1 MKLREKWNQDGRLKL
16 LAALLLNLLFLLL
29 LFACYTPGYEENDDF
44 WMSRF
49 VDGQLAE
56 KTAFIPFVNIAQGLL
71 LKLCYVLGGDQ
82 LPWYTL
88 CQYALMLFGFSAV
101 TWVLLRR
108 FRLLP
113 ALTMTAIILLSSG
126 MDAYLTLNF
135 SKTAAIATVGGLSLM
150 LFALEGGDKVRRWAA
165 LWLGFVLALLGFLWR
180 YEVFFT
186 VAAIMSPVGLAGMLE
201 LLSRTAEAGGKL
213 RQAWRYVRPFLL
225 LLLTVGLL
233 YGVDTLVWS
242 RGEYGEFTQYN
253 MSRSMLMDF
262 GTPPKHEQAEEFYR
276 SMDMDENAVSLLRS
290 WNFYDTEKFSQEN
303 LKKITAHR
311 DRILQK
317 RSPSQCFLALLT
329 ECIPSFYATPAF
341 AAAGLTLLL
350 WLLCG
355 CRGWRKLLGAGLAL
369 GFFCLIYMA
378 MIYLNRCLINRVDMG
393 LFLAVAMAFCF
404 LMDGKKLER
413 RKIACG
419 LVLLLA
425 LLLGSWA
432 FPERC
437 LLRGSYSVQDRSGEK
452 AAREVLLADEEHLYL
467 CKMNAIA
474 EGLYG
479 PLETAPAGF
488 GDRVVKLGG
497 WSVKHPSISRVL
509 ERYDIQNPYPDMIG
523 NEQVLLI
530 DKNVEQTLA
539 YLHRYYDPEAW
550 AEPVEPLSTQTG
562 LKVYRIHGGKG

>member
-1 MKLREKWNQDGRLKL
+1 MKLSEKWSQDGRLKL
-16 LAALLLNLLFLLL
+16 LTALLLNLLFLLL

-49 VDGQLAE
+49 VDGQLTE
-56 KTAFIPFVNIAQGLL
+56 KTAYIPFVNIVQGLL

-88 CQYALMLFGFSAV
+88 CQYGLMLFGFSAV

-113 ALTMTAIILLSSG
+113 ALSMTAIILLSSG

-135 SKTAAIATVGGLSLM
+135 SKTAAVAAVGGLSLM
-150 LFALEGGDKVRRWAA
+150 LFALEGGEEARRRAV
-165 LWLGFVLALLGFLWR
+165 LRLGFALALLGFLWR

-186 VAAIMSPVGLAGMLE
+186 AAAIMAPVGLVSMLE
-201 LLSRTAEAGGKL
+201 LLSRPAEGGDKL
-213 RQAWRYVRPFLL
+213 RQAWRYARPFLL
-225 LLLTVGLL
+225 LLLTVVLL
-233 YGVDTLVWS
+233 YGVNTLVWS

-253 MSRSMLMDF
+253 KIRHVLMDY
-262 GTPPKHEQAEEFYR
+262 GTAPKYEQAEEFYQT
-276 SMDMDENAVSLLRS
+276 MDMDENAVGILRS
-290 WNFYDTEKFSQEN
+290 WNFYDTEKFSREN
-303 LKKITAHR
+303 LEKITVQR
-311 DRILQK
+311 DSILQK
-317 RSPSQCFLALLT
+317 RSPGQCFLVLLT
-329 ECIPSFYATPAF
+329 ECVPSFYATPAF
-341 AAAGLTLLL
+341 AAAGLMLLL

-355 CRGWRKLLGAGLAL
+355 RRSWKHFLGAGLVL

-393 LFLAVAMAFCF
+393 LFLAVAVAICF
-404 LMDGKKLER
+404 LMDGEKLGR
-413 RKIACG
+413 RGIACV

-425 LLLGSWA
+425 LLLGSRA

-437 LLRGSYSVQDRSGEK
+437 LLRGSYSIPDRSGEK
-452 AAREVLLADEEHLYL
+452 AALEVLLTDEEHLYL
-467 CKMNAIA
+467 CKMNGIA

-479 PLETAPAGF
+479 PLETAPAEF
-488 GDRVVKLGG
+488 GDKVVKLGG

-509 ERYDIQNPYPDMIG
+509 AAYGIENPYPDMIG
-523 NEQVLLI
+523 NERVLLI
-530 DKNVEQTLA
+530 DKNVEQTLN

-550 AEPVEPLSTQTG
+550 AEPVEALSAQTG
-562 LKVYRIHGGKG
+562 LSIYRIHGRQG

>member
-1 MKLREKWNQDGRLKL
+1 MKLSEKWNQDGRLKL
-16 LAALLLNLLFLLL
+16 LAALLMNLLFLLL

-56 KTAFIPFVNIAQGLL
+56 KTAFIPFVNIVQGLL

-135 SKTAAIATVGGLSLM
+135 SKTAAIAAVGGLSLM
-150 LFALEGGDKVRRWAA
+150 LFAQEGGEKVRRRVV
-165 LWLGFVLALLGFLWR
+165 LWLGFGLALLGFLWR

-186 VAAIMSPVGLAGMLE
+186 TAAIMAPVGLTSMLY
-201 LLSRTAEAGGKL
+201 LLSRPAEAGGKL
-213 RQAWRYVRPFLL
+213 RRAWRYARPFLL
-225 LLLTVGLL
+225 LLVTVVLL

-242 RGEYGEFTQYN
+242 WGEYGEFTQYN
-253 MSRSMLMDF
+253 MSRSMLMDY
-262 GTPPKHEQAEEFYR
+262 GTPPKYEQAEEFYR
-276 SMDMDENAVSLLRS
+276 SMDMDENAVRLLRS

-303 LKKITAHR
+303 LKKITAQR

-317 RSPSQCFLALLT
+317 RSPGQCFLVLLT
-329 ECIPSFYATPAF
+329 ECIPSFYVTPAF
-341 AAAGLTLLL
+341 AATGLTLLL

-355 CRGWRKLLGAGLAL
+355 RRGWRELLGAGLVL

-404 LMDGKKLER
+404 LMDEKKLEK
-413 RKIACG
+413 RKVACG
-419 LVLLLA
+419 LALLLA
-425 LLLGSWA
+425 LVLGSRA

-437 LLRGSYSVQDRSGEK
+437 LLRRSYSAQDRSSEK
-452 AAREVLLADEEHLYL
+452 AAVEVLLADEEHLYL
-467 CKMNAIA
+467 CKMSGIA

-479 PLETAPAGF
+479 PLETNPAGF

-509 ERYDIQNPYPDMIG
+509 DRYDIQNPYPDMIG
-523 NEQVLLI
+523 NEQVRLI
-530 DKNVEQTLA
+530 DNDVERTLA
-539 YLHRYYDPEAW
+539 YLQKYYDPDAW
-550 AEPVEPLSTQTG
+550 AEPVEPLSSETG
-562 LKVYRIHGGKG
+562 LKIYRIYS